1 MSFNLNEVPFD
12 VQYVW
17 TLNMIGN
24 PVGKETM
31 DKCKAIMEK
40 YPEWFPT
47 YKGEELPREL
57 SKDNLN
63 K

>member
-1 MSFNLNEVPFD
+1 MSFTIEEVPRD

-24 PVGKETM
+24 PIGKSTW

-40 YPEWFPT
+40 YPEWFET
-47 YKGEELPREL
+47 YEGEELPRKIKSEP
-57 SKDNLN
+57 K
-63 K
+63 